1 MSGTTQIARGN
12 IILEMLFAVPLTPNG
27 GTAIAANT
35 SVENTYTLP
44 GVALNDF
51 LEINK
56 NTHQTGLSIGN
67 IRASA
72 ANTIAI
78 QWINSTTASITPT
91 ADTFLIALTRAEGPS
106 LPSALQQ

>member
-1 MSGTTQIARGN
+1 MAGTTQIARGN
-12 IILEMLFAVPLTPNG
+12 IILEMVFLLSLTPNN

-35 SVENTYTLP
+35 SVESTYTLP
-44 GVALNDF
+44 GVNLNDF

-72 ANTIAI
+72 ANTVAI

-91 ADTFLIALTRAEGPS
+91 ADTFLIALTRAEGPA
-106 LPSALQQ
+106 LPSALQP